1 MINTAVLLELIRRW
15 EYESVEPTVM
25 DGSEQAK
32 VSNAIAKGQREAKR
46 ECADA
51 LRMLISLLGYSN
63 KRPDM
68 LTDLQKRLETETPED
83 WD

>member
-1 MINTAVLLELIRRW
+1 MNIAVLLELIRRW
-15 EYESVEPTVM
+15 EYDALEPTVK

-32 VSNAIAKGQREAKR
+32 IPNAIAKGRREAKR

-51 LRMLISLLGYSN
+51 LRMLIALLGKSN
-63 KRPDM
+63 KRPDI
-68 LTDLQKRLETETPED
+68 LTDLQNRLETETPED